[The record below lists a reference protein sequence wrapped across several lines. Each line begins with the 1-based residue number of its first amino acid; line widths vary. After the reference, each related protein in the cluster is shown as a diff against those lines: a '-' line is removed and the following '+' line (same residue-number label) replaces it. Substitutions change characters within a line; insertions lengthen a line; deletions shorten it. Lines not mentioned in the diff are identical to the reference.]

1 MRVPIWAHI
10 YVYYRVFSPTRKLRR
25 DEMQSNQAASAR
37 LRMKIRQMS
46 RVLKYKTQGFSALIV
61 QTLNIAS
68 EGQPRLSLSQLK
80 FLTKYV
86 TIFWHNF
93 EWQLSGPGCFF
104 GNFRDTVIWLSELR
118 SFWVGVPGLLSF
130 TLQFRPCKILGH
142 ILSFIWSIESK
153 NFVQAR
159 NPGSQSQLGAVE
171 SRYNT
176 LTSIISKKHSG
187 NVTKFMTPAC

>member
-1 MRVPIWAHI
+1 MGP
-10 YVYYRVFSPTRKLRR
+10 YL
-25 DEMQSNQAASAR
+25 
-37 LRMKIRQMS
+37 
-46 RVLKYKTQGFSALIV
+46 RVLQDFFSNAKITSRRNVIKSSCKCAAQDEDSTNESCSKIQNTGFLALIV

-142 ILSFIWSIESK
+142 ILSFIWSTESK